1 MKTRHFLV
9 VTALVLAGCATTSAP
24 AQRDQIGFF
33 NHGYAVLDPETAA
46 AISQSE
52 FLRAFMVFEQR
63 TTHANDGNQWTARY
77 LYGRETYFEF
87 FAPTDLGPGM
97 ERPEGATGLAVS
109 PDSAGGLIALGERL
123 TASNQTF
130 VLAPR
135 TRLLGET
142 QVDWFNALA
151 LQSGFDNTLL
161 AAWAMEYAPAYFDAD
176 NKEPA
181 EGPDDAISR
190 ERYHSDDYRQRLA
203 RDVSAIEIGAPSV
216 EIAEAAPL
224 FRAAGFEVIERDGGL
239 EARDRDMRITLISAE
254 GEEAGLRRLEFVLNA
269 PAARREERIGRS
281 TLTVGPGR
289 TAIWTFD

>member
-1 MKTRHFLV
+1 MKTRNFLI
-9 VTALVLAGCATTSAP
+9 VTALALAGCATTSTP
-24 AQRDQIGFF
+24 TQREQIAFF
-33 NHGYAVLDPETAA
+33 NHGYAVLDPETAE
-46 AISQSE
+46 AISQSG
-52 FLRAFMVFEQR
+52 FLRTFMVFEQR

-87 FAPTDLGPGM
+87 FAPSDLGPGM

-109 PDSAGGLIALGERL
+109 PDRAGGLTVLGQRL
-123 TASNQTF
+123 TASNF
-130 VLAPR
+130 AFILAPR

-151 LQSGFDNTLL
+151 LQSSFDNTLL
-161 AAWAMEYAPAYFDAD
+161 ATWAMEYAPSYFEAD
-176 NKEPA
+176 NKEPTQEA
-181 EGPDDAISR
+181 DDAISR

-224 FRAAGFEVIERDGGL
+224 FRAAGFEVIERNGGL
-239 EARDRDMRITLISAE
+239 EARDGDMRITLIAAE

-269 PAARREERIGRS
+269 PAARRVERIGRS

-289 TAIWTFD
+289 SAVWTFD